1 MRRSAYWSNDLQT
14 WVLLEEQADG
24 EYCHTS
30 GYESREDALGLCAGS
45 AADWV
50 HPCDREE
57 A

>member
-57 A
+57 V